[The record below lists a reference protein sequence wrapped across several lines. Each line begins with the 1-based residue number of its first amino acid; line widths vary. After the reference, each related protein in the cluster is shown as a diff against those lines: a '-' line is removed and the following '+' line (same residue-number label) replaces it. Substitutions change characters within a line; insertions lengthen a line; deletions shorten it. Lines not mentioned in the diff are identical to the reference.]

1 MRLLGSHAW
10 RARATALLGALTL
23 GAVAVAPLAA
33 QGSREGVPKAVER
46 GDGRADPM
54 PKRRGFSLFG
64 SGDIATTGMK
74 GVGAYSFS
82 FTNYGPPLSDLGGI
96 FISFYPQVL
105 RNGGWFNKYFEI
117 TLIAGAPRHE
127 FRKIRNVHP
136 AIGEFS
142 SGNGYTVLWNA
153 PLLGGIG
160 EIAPSDNSLGT
171 FFSGIQSTA
180 DGSCRDH
187 TATVNEGIVAGSPLL
202 AGSDCP
208 ETWGTLGWQGPRS
221 IPDTAFRNLQNELGD
236 AFNWQ
241 YWRTDPAQ
249 RGGNLGN
256 FSTFGVMTDHTQE
269 MLQVYGGATPQGS
282 GPSQVQ
288 GYPLGLDFR
297 FEAASFSLPAL
308 ANTYLYQ
315 VLVINNSADVYGT
328 GIDYDSLYAGLEIG
342 FLDTP
347 QRPNTYYEPWRNAVM
362 SANNNIN
369 PNCNNARRSGTD
381 TPACNAGV
389 AGSGFT
395 RGSSS
400 IVMLKSPIGD
410 MRNKLFTRPGAWN
423 DPTHPRRADTITFN
437 HGHKCGYGSCI
448 GPGGALEGSEQ
459 AHFGFIS
466 STGAN
471 VLYGRSVN
479 DLTGV
484 QYFYTFRNWNYPTRD
499 AKFNSFAPGLDKW
512 DYNHDGVADTI
523 YFDTC
528 SEFTN
533 NTNNSS
539 QGRPSQCVSTWSDS
553 TAGGFINQIGNV
565 GGAMVA
571 GPFALKAGDTTSFI
585 IAFNGAP
592 DSASIEAATNNAIE
606 GYLAFWAG
614 PTGPPNPTVVATNVN
629 RDANNEPVVQITY
642 SDAPEVWVDP
652 FLMKYAADLES
663 STAPDQVLLRT
674 LNPTLVED
682 IRERA
687 SSGKNFKTLYVYKSC
702 NGGNTWTADLDC
714 IGDPAQDLAGNRI
727 GNGWRPYRVIQAD
740 ANGSLT
746 NLFQDT
752 EVTAGRTYLYSFVAQ
767 SRGFTAAVLDSLNGE
782 LISRTLVV
790 ADSILNPVNTSG
802 PNVANVYVPIS
813 LAAGTT
819 PVESEVTRAGVPST
833 LPVTVVLSQSAQGG
847 DYTAYFG
854 NRFIVRDSTD
864 LTTGITRSEVIV
876 QTFYPDA
883 VTPAG
888 TPVAGGA
895 VASSQSFMG
904 TGRIGR
910 GTGFELVGSDTTDI
924 AGARLVVD
932 TLEALGF
939 LFAREGQPL
948 FISTAPT
955 IAESTP
961 TTFLTSPLFPGF
973 RLNIDMATAG
983 TYVSGSEFA
992 RKGGTDSLP
1001 AGVFNSYAVQWIEAS
1016 STRRNGATGQYEFT
1030 FDDDA
1035 YGPGAPFT
1043 LDFTNRAAVQ
1053 QAVTASLNARAK
1065 ADTGDTTAATL
1076 ALVQEFLPGAELVP
1090 AVFPFTVRNETFDRP
1105 VTLAMIKRAS
1115 NTVLLGNEADTIR
1128 VDVDSLVWVPG
1139 DQFVMIEMVSRDS
1152 VDEDHNVVVD
1162 PVTQQPLQVTEPV
1175 VTFVPAVL
1183 GCGSPRASCNP
1194 LQLGTR
1200 GATGYLDYTA
1210 GTQLFVTYQAGFVP
1224 GSQFTVSISEST
1236 PTNSFSAEDRARI
1249 RVVPNPYIVQDE
1261 YDVVTGRNATSR
1273 VYFSNVPAQG
1283 QLRVYSVSG
1292 QFLQQLDWTAADLNG
1307 TGDLPYNLRSREGT
1321 DLASGLYIWTIR
1333 ANDAN
1338 GKSQLARGKFVVIR

>member
-23 GAVAVAPLAA
+23 GAVAAAPLVA
-33 QGSREGVPKAVER
+33 QGSRESVPKAIER
-46 GDGRADPM
+46 GDGRADAM

-82 FTNYGPPLSDLGGI
+82 FTNYGPPVSDLGGT

-136 AIGEFS
+136 GIGEFAT
-142 SGNGYTVLWNA
+142 GNGYTVLWNA
-153 PLLGGIG
+153 PLLGGTG

-180 DGSCRDH
+180 DGSCRDM

-208 ETWGTLGWQGPRS
+208 ETWGTLGWQGPKT
-221 IPDTAFRNLQNELGD
+221 IPDTAFRNLKNELGA
-236 AFNWQ
+236 AFDWQ

-269 MLQVYGGATPQGS
+269 ILQVYGGVTPQGS
-282 GPSQVQ
+282 GPSQIQ

-347 QRPNTYYEPWRNAVM
+347 QRPNTYYEPGRNAIL
-362 SANNNIN
+362 SANGAMVAG
-369 PNCNNARRSGTD
+369 CQGARRSGTD
-381 TPACNAGV
+381 TPACTAG
-389 AGSGFT
+389 AGTGFT
-395 RGSSS
+395 RGTSS

-410 MRNKLFTRPGAWN
+410 MRNKLFTRPGAWTE
-423 DPTHPRRADTITFN
+423 PSHPRAGDTITFN

-466 STGAN
+466 STGQN

-499 AKFNSFAPGLDKW
+499 AKFNAFSPPTW
-512 DYNHDGVADTI
+512 DYNHDGVTDTI

-528 SEFTN
+528 SESTN
-533 NTNNSS
+533 NTNNIARG
-539 QGRPSQCVSTWSDS
+539 QTPKCVSTWSDS
-553 TAGGFINQIGNV
+553 TAGGFVNQIGNV

-585 IAFNGAP
+585 IAFSGAP

-606 GYLAFWAG
+606 AYLAFWAG
-614 PTGPPNPTVVATNVN
+614 PTGPPNPTVVATSIT
-629 RDANNEPVVQITY
+629 RDAQNEPVVQITY
-642 SDAPEVWVDP
+642 SDAPETWVDP
-652 FLMKYAADLES
+652 FLMKYAADLEA
-663 STAPDQVLLRT
+663 STAPDQVRLRN
-674 LNPTLVED
+674 LNPTLVAD
-682 IRERA
+682 IRARA
-687 SSGKNFKTLYVYKSC
+687 ASGKNFKTLYVYKSC
-702 NGGNTWTADLDC
+702 DGGNTFTSDNDC
-714 IGDPAQDLAGNRI
+714 IGDPAQDLGGNRL
-727 GNGWRPYRVIQAD
+727 GNGWRPYRVVQAD
-740 ANGSLT
+740 ANGSVT
-746 NLFQDT
+746 NLFQDV

-767 SRGFTAAVLDSLNGE
+767 SRGFTTTVLDSSGTA

-790 ADSILNPVNTSG
+790 ADSILNPVNTAG

-819 PVESEVTRAGVPST
+819 PIESNVARSGVPST
-833 LPVTVVLSQSAQGG
+833 LPVTVVLSQSAQAGN
-847 DYTAYFG
+847 YTAIYG
-854 NRFIVRDSTD
+854 NRFILRQEID
-864 LTTGITRSEVIV
+864 LTTGQNLSTVTV
-876 QTFYPDA
+876 QTFYPNA
-883 VTPAG
+883 RTPAG
-888 TPVAGGA
+888 TAVTGGA
-895 VASSQSFMG
+895 VASSETFVG
-904 TGRIGR
+904 PGPLGV
-910 GTGFELVGSDTTDI
+910 GTGFHASGDTTT
-924 AGARLVVD
+924 AGNVRTIVD
-932 TLEALGF
+932 TLTATGF
-939 LFAREGQPL
+939 LFTREGAPL
-948 FISTAPT
+948 YLSTAPT

-973 RLNIDMATAG
+973 RLNIDNSRVNA
-983 TYVSGSEFA
+983 YVTGSEFA

-1001 AGVFNSYAVQWIEAS
+1001 AGVFNSYAVQWLEAS
-1016 STRRNGATGQYEFT
+1016 STQRNTAVGEYEFT
-1030 FDDDA
+1030 FQDDA

-1053 QAVTASLNARAK
+1053 QAVSASLDSRAVTT
-1065 ADTGDTTAATL
+1065 TGDTTAATI
-1076 ALVQEFLPGAELVP
+1076 AAVQAIIPGAQLVP
-1090 AVFPFTVRNETFDRP
+1090 AVLPFSVRNATFDRP
-1105 VTLAMIKRAS
+1105 VTVAVIRRPDDS
-1115 NTVLLGNEADTIR
+1115 VLLGNEADTIR
-1128 VDVDSLVWVPG
+1128 VDVDSLIWVPG
-1139 DQFVMIEMVSRDS
+1139 DQLALLETVTRDS
-1152 VDEDHNVVVD
+1152 TVGGAVVVD
-1162 PVTQQPLQVTEPV
+1162 PVTQQPIQSTITRVS
-1175 VTFVPAVL
+1175 FAPAVL
-1183 GCGSPRASCNP
+1183 GCASVRASCNP
-1194 LQLGTR
+1194 LALSTR
-1200 GATGYLDYTA
+1200 GATGYLEYTP
-1210 GTQLFVTYQAGFVP
+1210 GTKVYVTYEAGFVP
-1224 GSQFTVSISEST
+1224 GSRFSIAVTGGAT
-1236 PTNSFSAEDRARI
+1236 PTNSFTAEDRARI

-1261 YDVVTGRNATSR
+1261 YDVITGRNATSR
-1273 VYFSNVPAQG
+1273 VYFTNVPGQG